1 MTSKRPEDDG
11 LELVALFV
19 LLGSFLY
26 RALAQRRGARAAPVP
41 ALVREPGRAC
51 RCCSL

>member
-1 MTSKRPEDDG
+1 MTSKRPEHDG

-26 RALAQRRGARAAPVP
+26 RALAHPQKSAAP
-41 ALVREPGRAC
+41 ALVREPVRAC
-51 RCCSL
+51 RCCSR